1 VLGKMPWLAA
11 PVLALLLGGCS
22 QRAPSASDVVGT
34 WTCKGC
40 GHVTFLADGRFEARD
55 VPAENLLGIIAD
67 PHGPPRIDAAGT
79 WKLTAPPGKWE
90 FGTMAWE
97 IDLHLGPVP
106 GHVKIGA
113 GVQPSYEIGNVIR
126 LDGDDDKTTFYE
138 KLPPGAHFRM
148 E

>member
-1 VLGKMPWLAA
+1 MRFVGATLAA
-11 PVLALLLGGCS
+11 VMMMALCGCS
-22 QRAPSASDVVGT
+22 RRAPSADDLVGT

-55 VPAENLLGIIAD
+55 VPAENLLSNIAD

-90 FGTMAWE
+90 FGTTAWD
-97 IDLHLGPVP
+97 IDLEVGPVP
-106 GHVKIGA
+106 GHVKNGA
-113 GVQPSYEIGNVIR
+113 GLRPSYEIGNVIR
-126 LDGDDDKTTFYE
+126 LDGDEDKTTFYE
-138 KLPPGAHFRM
+138 KRPPGARFRM